1 MMTLLSGNSAQI
13 SDAITQE
20 TKQKEQKQLFFF
32 LLIFRPKSMFVGNT
46 FRPKNQKKEK

>member
-1 MMTLLSGNSAQI
+1 MTLLSGNSAQI

-32 LLIFRPKSMFVGNT
+32 LLIFRPKSISYKHAFLVLT
-46 FRPKNQKKEK
+46 SQV